1 MTSVNS
7 VSGTG
12 YPPRNNGVSGTS
24 SNSESSEL
32 LFVTKNGNAD
42 APKTES
48 SEVTALKQERSQLE
62 TKYQQL
68 ENKQTRLEAKKENL
82 ENRQANLEK
91 QLAQIDKIILKA

>member
-12 YPPRNNGVSGTS
+12 YPPKNNGVSGAG
-24 SNSESSEL
+24 SNTESSET
-32 LFVTKNGNAD
+32 LFETKNGNAD

-62 TKYQQL
+62 AKYQQL
-68 ENKQTRLEAKKENL
+68 ENKQTRLETKKENL
-82 ENRQANLEK
+82 ENRQANLE
-91 QLAQIDKIILKA
+91 